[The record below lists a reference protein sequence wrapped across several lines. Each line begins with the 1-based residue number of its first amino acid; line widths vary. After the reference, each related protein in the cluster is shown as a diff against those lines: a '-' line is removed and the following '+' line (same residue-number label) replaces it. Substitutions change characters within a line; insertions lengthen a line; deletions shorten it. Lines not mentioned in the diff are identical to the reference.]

1 MLRAKNIIYGY
12 CLRTT
17 PNKYKY
23 LISIY
28 RSDDLNIVAVFP
40 TSQKRSGSSSP
51 VHGINMRDGNIVSY
65 VFKGNVT
72 IGNMPNS
79 EEPFS
84 FPLDTTIPFDYCFW
98 NDSQEDILKK
108 FRNPEIVGILSDKE
122 YIDLVYAFLNSPLTP
137 NRYRPIMDKILK
149 EYLDNGCDTML

>member
-12 CLRTT
+12 CLSTT

-28 RSDDLNIVAVFP
+28 RSEDLNIVAVFP

-51 VHGINMRDGNIVSY
+51 VHGANMRDGNIVSY
-65 VFKGNVT
+65 VFKRNVI
-72 IGNMPNS
+72 IGKIP
-79 EEPFS
+79 ETEDPFS

-98 NDSQEDILKK
+98 NDSQDDILRK
-108 FRNPEIVGILSDKE
+108 FSDPKIVGILSDKE
-122 YIDLVYAFLNSPLTP
+122 YIDLVYAFLRSPLTP
-137 NRYRPIMDKILK
+137 NRFRPIMDKILK
-149 EYLDNGCDTML
+149 EYLDK

>member
-28 RSDDLNIVAVFP
+28 RSDELNIVAVFP

-51 VHGINMRDGNIVSY
+51 VHGANMRDGNIVSY
-65 VFKGNVT
+65 VFKGNVS
-72 IGNMPNS
+72 IGYMPNS

-84 FPLDTTIPFDYCFW
+84 FHWIRLYLLIIVFGMIVRKIFLR
-98 NDSQEDILKK
+98 SL
-108 FRNPEIVGILSDKE
+108 EIWKL
-122 YIDLVYAFLNSPLTP
+122 
-137 NRYRPIMDKILK
+137 
-149 EYLDNGCDTML
+149 